1 MLHSSFPL
9 ANLHMVMGFPGG
21 SDGTESTCN
30 AGDLGLIPEL
40 GGSPGGGNIN
50 LLQYSCLE
58 NPHGQRNL
66 AGYSP
71 WGCKESDTTKRLST
85 SQHIVKEYRR
95 VNSNFRQI
103 ILDDGKLIISLT
115 SPANR
120 SRRGNGGRHSYN
132 NCCILY

>member
-1 MLHSSFPL
+1 M
-9 ANLHMVMGFPGG
+9 GG
-21 SDGTESTCN
+21 SDSTESTCN

-71 WGCKESDTTKRLST
+71 WGCSQSDANEHTDNREDGGGG
-85 SQHIVKEYRR
+85 QRAR
-95 VNSNFRQI
+95 VRIRQSGSSGFI
-103 ILDDGKLIISLT
+103 YSVVADR
-115 SPANR
+115 N
-120 SRRGNGGRHSYN
+120 
-132 NCCILY
+132 